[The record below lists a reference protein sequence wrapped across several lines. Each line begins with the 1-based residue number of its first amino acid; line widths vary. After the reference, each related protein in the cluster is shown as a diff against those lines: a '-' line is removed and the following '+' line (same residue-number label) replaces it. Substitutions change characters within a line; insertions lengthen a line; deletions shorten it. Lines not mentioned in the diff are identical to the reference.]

1 MCVFLN
7 ISSEFWRNSSPDRP
21 VTAQVLTGREAVEGL
36 SLFGDDEEAPAPAPE
51 PAPVVEGPPDGADD
65 AAFAAPRLGPAN
77 VEALKQQEAPDR
89 TGTNN
94 ARCLQ
99 YAFLRGAERACS

>member
-1 MCVFLN
+1 M
-7 ISSEFWRNSSPDRP
+7 IPMKAARKPI
-21 VTAQVLTGREAVEGL
+21 VLASRGGV
-36 SLFGDDEEAPAPAPE
+36 APR
-51 PAPVVEGPPDGADD
+51 